1 VLADLLAHEGVRET
15 CELRSRVGFMALHGG
30 SLERGTAEIA
40 RLAANESGASLYAVE
55 QPEALQWHVPSHLYD
70 PAAAPNLEAFLEH
83 VDMVISVHGYG
94 REGYWTRLLLG
105 GANRDFARAAAARMR
120 PHLEGFE
127 LIDDVEA
134 IPRELRG
141 LHPRNP
147 VNLPSEGGF
156 QLELPPR
163 VRGLG
168 PRGEPEYLDAL
179 VGALVEVAA

>member
-1 VLADLLAHEGVRET
+1 MLADLLAHEGVRET
-15 CELRSRVGFMALHGG
+15 AELRGRIGFMALHGG

-40 RLAANESGASLYAVE
+40 RRAAHESGASLYAVE
-55 QPEALQWHVPSHLYD
+55 QPEALHWHVPSHLYD
-70 PAAAPNLEAFLEH
+70 PAAAPNLQAFLDH
-83 VDMVISVHGYG
+83 VDLVISVHGFG

-105 GANRDFARAAAARMR
+105 GANRVFARDAAVRMR
-120 PHLEGFE
+120 PHLDGFE
-127 LIDDVEA
+127 LVDDVEA

-147 VNLPSEGGF
+147 VNLPSDGGL

-168 PRGEPEYLDAL
+168 PRGEPEYVDAL

>member
-1 VLADLLAHEGVRET
+1 
-15 CELRSRVGFMALHGG
+15 MALHGG

-40 RLAANESGASLYAVE
+40 RRAATESGASLYAVE
-55 QPEALQWHVPSHLYD
+55 QPDALQWHVPSHLYD
-70 PAAAPNLEAFLEH
+70 PMAAPNLQAFLEH
-83 VDMVISVHGYG
+83 VDLVISVHGYG

-105 GANRDFARAAAARMR
+105 GANREFARAAASRMR

-127 LIDDVEA
+127 LIDDVDA

-147 VNLPSEGGF
+147 VNLSVDGGF

-168 PRGEPEYLDAL
+168 PRGEPEYVDAL